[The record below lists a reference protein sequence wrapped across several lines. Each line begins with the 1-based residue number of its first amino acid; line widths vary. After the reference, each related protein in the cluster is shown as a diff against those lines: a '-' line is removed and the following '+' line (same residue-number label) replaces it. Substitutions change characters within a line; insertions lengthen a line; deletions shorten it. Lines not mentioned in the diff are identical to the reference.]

1 MILTGLS
8 MSPSFNSI
16 APWLLDL
23 FGGRQTA
30 RTIHFVTMVAL
41 IGFFVVHML
50 MILAA
55 GPINELRSII
65 TGWYRIDP
73 EREAKMYNRRGLL
86 LGAAAL
92 GLSGCKVLDGANAKD
107 WRFTQCL

>member
-1 MILTGLS
+1 
-8 MSPSFNSI
+8 MSPNFNSFF
-16 APWLLDL
+16 PFLLDL

-30 RTIHFVTMVAL
+30 RTIHFGVMLLL

-65 TGWYRIDP
+65 TGWYRIDGQP
-73 EREAKMYNRRGLL
+73 KKEM
-86 LGAAAL
+86 
-92 GLSGCKVLDGANAKD
+92 
-107 WRFTQCL
+107 